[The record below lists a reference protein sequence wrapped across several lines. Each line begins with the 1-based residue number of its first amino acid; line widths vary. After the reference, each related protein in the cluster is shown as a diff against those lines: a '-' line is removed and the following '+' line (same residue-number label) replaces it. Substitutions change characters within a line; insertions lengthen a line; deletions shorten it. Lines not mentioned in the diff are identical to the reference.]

1 MEDKF
6 TTHSSLLL
14 SGEDYF
20 VRWVLHGEYDE
31 QWKAWI
37 QHHQDR
43 QHVIEE
49 ARKIVLSIS
58 ASPSTEI
65 TRQDKE
71 ELWDRIHS
79 SIKAEAKKPAKNN
92 LRSLLIWTVSAAAA
106 FALLVW
112 INNLT
117 AHERILA
124 HIGEQKE
131 FLLPEQSAVTL
142 NAGSTIMYRER
153 SFDQDR
159 VLRLEGEA
167 FFKVKPGSTFKVET
181 DYGTVT
187 VLGTSFNVL
196 SREGRLEVSCF
207 SGKVKVETKANDQV
221 IITPGQK
228 TIHRE
233 SLSGL
238 NSSSFTLEEEQ
249 PAWIAGRFS
258 FENQPLSEVVAELE
272 RQYAIKVNLDA
283 GLGEM
288 KYTGLF
294 EAGNLEKALSLIT
307 WPLHLKSSVK
317 GKTVTISR

>member
-6 TTHSSLLL
+6 TTYSSTMLA
-14 SGEDYF
+14 GEDYF
-20 VRWVLHGEYDE
+20 VGWVLNGEYDA
-31 QWKAWI
+31 QWKDWM
-37 QHHQDR
+37 QNHPTR
-43 QHVIEE
+43 QQIVEE
-49 ARKIVLSIS
+49 ARRIVLAVS
-58 ASPSTEI
+58 AAPFEEI
-65 TRQDKE
+65 TETGKA
-71 ELWDRIHS
+71 ELWGRIHN
-79 SIKAEAKKPAKNN
+79 SIEAEAKKPAKNN
-92 LRSLLIWTVSAAAA
+92 LRSLLFWSVSAAAA
-106 FALLVW
+106 FALFVW

-124 HIGEQKE
+124 HVGEQKE
-131 FLLPEQSAVTL
+131 ILLPEQSAVTL
-142 NAGSTIMYRER
+142 NAGSTIMYRDR
-153 SFDQDR
+153 SFEEDR

-181 DYGTVT
+181 DYGTIT

-207 SGKVKVETKANDQV
+207 TGKVKVETKSKDEV

-233 SLSGL
+233 TLTGL

-249 PAWIAGRFS
+249 PSWIAGRFS

-307 WPLHLKSSVK
+307 WPLHLKSAVK

>member
-1 MEDKF
+1 MNDKF

-20 VRWVLHGEYDE
+20 VRWVLNGEYDA
-31 QWKAWI
+31 QWKEWI
-37 QHHQDR
+37 QRHEDR
-43 QHVIEE
+43 QHIVEE
-49 ARKIVLSIS
+49 ARRIVLSIG
-58 ASPSTEI
+58 ASSVAEI
-65 TRQDKE
+65 TGPDKA
-71 ELWDRIHS
+71 ELWDRIQDS
-79 SIKAEAKKPAKNN
+79 VKAEAKKPAKNN
-92 LRSLLIWTVSAAAA
+92 LRTMLIWTLSAAAA

-112 INNLT
+112 INNLN

-124 HIGEQKE
+124 HAGEQKE
-131 FLLPEQSAVTL
+131 ILLPEQSGVTL
-142 NAGSTIMYRER
+142 NAGSTIMYRDK
-153 SFDQDR
+153 SFNQDR
-159 VLRLEGEA
+159 TLRLEGEA
-167 FFKVKPGSTFKVET
+167 FFKVKPGSSFKVET
-181 DYGTVT
+181 DYGSVT

-207 SGKVKVETKANDQV
+207 TGKVKVETKAKDQV

-228 TIHRE
+228 AIHLE

-238 NSSSFTLEEEQ
+238 NSSSFTLAEEQ
-249 PAWIAGRFS
+249 PSWIAGRFS